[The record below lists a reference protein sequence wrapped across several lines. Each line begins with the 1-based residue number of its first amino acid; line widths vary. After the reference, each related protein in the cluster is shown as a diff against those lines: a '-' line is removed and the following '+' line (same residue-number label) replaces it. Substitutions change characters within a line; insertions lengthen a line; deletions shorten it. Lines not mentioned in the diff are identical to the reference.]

1 MARAKIAIARTSS
14 DSVDFQKLVQLL
26 DAELAQRDGELNDF
40 YHQFNGIEAL
50 RQVLVLY
57 SDKEAVACGA
67 FKLRDRHSAEIKRM
81 YVKEEYRKQGLA
93 SKLLHELEDWGREM
107 GLKSLV
113 LETGINQPEAI
124 ALYEKS
130 GFKRIANYPPYV
142 GVESS
147 FCFEK
152 VL

>member
-1 MARAKIAIARTSS
+1 MARAKIAMARTSS
-14 DSVDFQKLVQLL
+14 ESVDFQKLVQLL

-50 RQVLVLY
+50 RQVLILY

-67 FKLRDRHSAEIKRM
+67 FKLRDGHSAEIKRM
-81 YVKEEYRKQGLA
+81 YVKEDYRKQGLA
-93 SKLLHELEDWGREM
+93 SKLLYELEDWGREM
-107 GLKSLV
+107 NLKTLV
-113 LETGINQPEAI
+113 LETGINQPEAMS
-124 ALYEKS
+124 LYEKS
-130 GFKRIANYPPYV
+130 GFKRIPNYPPYV

>member
-1 MARAKIAIARTSS
+1 MARAKIAIARTNS

-50 RQVLVLY
+50 RQVLILY

-67 FKLRDRHSAEIKRM
+67 FKLRDGHSAEIKRM
-81 YVKEEYRKQGLA
+81 YVKEDYRKQGLA
-93 SKLLHELEDWGREM
+93 SKLLYELEDWGREM
-107 GLKSLV
+107 NLKTLV
-113 LETGINQPEAI
+113 LETGINQPEAMS
-124 ALYEKS
+124 LYEKS
-130 GFKRIANYPPYV
+130 GFKRIPNYPPYV

>member
-40 YHQFNGIEAL
+40 YHQYNGIEAL

-67 FKLRDRHSAEIKRM
+67 FKLRDGHSAEIKRM
-81 YVKEEYRKQGLA
+81 YVKEDYRKQGLA

-107 GLKSLV
+107 NLKTLV
-113 LETGINQPEAI
+113 LETGINQPEAM

-152 VL
+152 GL

>member
-1 MARAKIAIARTSS
+1 MARTSS
-14 DSVDFQKLVQLL
+14 ESVDFQKLVQLL

-50 RQVLVLY
+50 RQVLILY

-67 FKLRDRHSAEIKRM
+67 FKLRDGHSAEIKRM
-81 YVKEEYRKQGLA
+81 YVKEDYRKQGLA
-93 SKLLHELEDWGREM
+93 SKLLYELEDWGREM
-107 GLKSLV
+107 NLKTLV
-113 LETGINQPEAI
+113 LETGINQPEAMS
-124 ALYEKS
+124 LYEKS
-130 GFKRIANYPPYV
+130 GFKRIPNYPPYV